1 MTLHSIFIATKAP
14 SHEDTPRFIPIAPP
28 RLQQPA
34 PFRGGERCFEFATR
48 FQIFVTIELLSNGI
62 AFFVANDWQL
72 TLRFNQWVTGRSD
85 NIDRIFIKPYFKGLP
100 EAPPRLQQPAPF
112 RGGERCFEF
121 ATRFQ
126 IFVTIELIYNGIVNP
141 LSD

>member
-48 FQIFVTIELLSNGI
+48 FQIFVTI
-62 AFFVANDWQL
+62 V
-72 TLRFNQWVTGRSD
+72 
-85 NIDRIFIKPYFKGLP
+85 
-100 EAPPRLQQPAPF
+100 
-112 RGGERCFEF
+112 
-121 ATRFQ
+121 
-126 IFVTIELIYNGIVNP
+126 LIYNGIVNP
-141 LSD
+141 LSVRHGVQIRTSRYPNNIDRIFFKPYFKRFPQ